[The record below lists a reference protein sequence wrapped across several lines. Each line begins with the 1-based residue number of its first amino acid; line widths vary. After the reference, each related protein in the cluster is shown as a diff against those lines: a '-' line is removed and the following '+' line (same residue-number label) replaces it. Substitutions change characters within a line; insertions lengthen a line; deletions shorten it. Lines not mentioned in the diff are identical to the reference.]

1 MVGRLVEQQQV
12 GLGEQDRGQAPPAS
26 ATRRTD
32 RRAAGAASR
41 RRSRARRGCARRG
54 RAPNGRR
61 SRPAGSRSRR
71 RAVAPARLRARPAG
85 AVRSRSAA
93 STVSC
98 GVAAPLGASWARNP
112 TPAAARQVD
121 RAVLRLQDAADQVEQ
136 GGFADA
142 VAADQPDLGA
152 FRDLGIRPVEQC
164 PTPVDAVGHFKKGQH
179 RGLIPRGYSRARLCR
194 FDLSGRAWTAAE
206 VLLGQQPARRAGGSA
221 AAPAVRSG
229 SCRRS
234 PASR

>member
-1 MVGRLVEQQQV
+1 MVGRLVEQQEV
-12 GLGEQDRGQAPPAS
+12 GLGEQDRGQRHPHPPPAGQIVERP
-26 ATRRTD
+26 ALHRVVEAEPGEDARG
-32 RRAAGAASR
+32 AAGR
-41 RRSRARRGCARRG
+41 RISVDLDQPGLDLGGAQWRRPGFALGQQAGALAIGGEHRFVRGRGSARR
-54 RAPNGRR
+54 
-61 SRPAGSRSRR
+61 
-71 RAVAPARLRARPAG
+71 L
-85 AVRSRSAA
+85 
-93 STVSC
+93 
-98 GVAAPLGASWARNP
+98 LGEKP
-112 TPAAARQVD
+112 DPAAARQVD